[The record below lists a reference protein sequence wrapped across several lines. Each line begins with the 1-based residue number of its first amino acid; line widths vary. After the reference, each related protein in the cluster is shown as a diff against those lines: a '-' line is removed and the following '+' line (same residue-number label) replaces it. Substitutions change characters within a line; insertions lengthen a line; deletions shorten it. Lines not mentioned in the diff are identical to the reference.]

1 MHFYTSSYSSAE
13 REAYELDKH
22 LESLAAYGVDTSRIG
37 ATQHTWF
44 TSSLSPTQSFL
55 AQWEAGLLWNTGYA
69 APNDPYPYP
78 QANAHSV
85 LSLPFFLTQD
95 GEWTILLQNCASLL
109 YAEESWPDLS
119 ARYGMPICVYYHC
132 DFTAEDS
139 ATSEQKIQQVQAFR
153 EKYGYSFVMENQLAS
168 AAAAGDQPG
177 PFARAERSVRL

>member
-1 MHFYTSSYSSAE
+1 MSKKKVFLGVGHGGSDPGAVGYLVEKDVNLTMATACRAF
-13 REAYELDKH
+13 
-22 LESLAAYGVDTSRIG
+22 LAAYGVDTSRIG

-139 ATSEQKIQQVQAFR
+139 ATSEQKIQQV
-153 EKYGYSFVMENQLAS
+153 
-168 AAAAGDQPG
+168 
-177 PFARAERSVRL
+177 